1 MEPVKQSD
9 LKGLVD
15 RGNLELSLI
24 CNSIKIGTLCGDLDS
39 EHRVHK
45 FNEYLNNPLAK
56 EEERHMWRPE
66 TTPPFKILDATK
78 DPIYSIPL
86 HHLETDIEFLFHEIQ
101 VPDIISRLE
110 TGECRFC
117 NSKGVYQQYEASFV
131 VSFLFFTFLP
141 IRHSDCYFDVL
152 CPLCIGLDYAEM
164 CFYERCSCL
173 RTEKIMPDEEYYN
186 RVKKRFKELGYALL

>member
-1 MEPVKQSD
+1 MGHSVAI
-9 LKGLVD
+9 
-15 RGNLELSLI
+15 LI
-24 CNSIKIGTLCGDLDS
+24 LNIASTSSTSTSTIHSQRKKKDTCGDP
-39 EHRVHK
+39 K
-45 FNEYLNNPLAK
+45 QP
-56 EEERHMWRPE
+56 
-66 TTPPFKILDATK
+66 PPFKILDATK